1 MKDYISSYEYEKEG
15 RFTALLGTLLKA
27 LIFDPRYKP
36 LQQIY
41 RVEVAGLLAHSLF
54 CQSFVSGSVWP
65 SLGKRKHRIPRRVLA
80 HEFTNKA
87 ESLYHLGDFEHS
99 LMYYHRG
106 LRIRPELEGFRL
118 GIQKAQEAI
127 ENTIG
132 SKTVTHHKSQSL
144 PQSQSTASAPL
155 TTEESLV
162 AESKK
167 QTLEAGSLSKTSR
180 PVSNVGQKTSKS
192 LLGELCVDKE
202 YLEQLLR
209 HPDIKCLHQQK
220 ASNNIAMFAEEG
232 VAFLNN
238 RQEFWRQQRP
248 STASSKKMIKKSP
261 HATTNN
267 TRLAC

>member
-1 MKDYISSYEYEKEG
+1 MMIGKVCCL
-15 RFTALLGTLLKA
+15 RV
-27 LIFDPRYKP
+27 
-36 LQQIY
+36 QITT
-41 RVEVAGLLAHSLF
+41 HTQF
-54 CQSFVSGSVWP
+54 
-65 SLGKRKHRIPRRVLA
+65 LGKSQLA
-80 HEFTNKA
+80 DNSVK
-87 ESLYHLGDFEHS
+87 
-99 LMYYHRG
+99 
-106 LRIRPELEGFRL
+106 
-118 GIQKAQEAI
+118 QKIAC
-127 ENTIG
+127 
-132 SKTVTHHKSQSL
+132 KTVTQQKSQSL
-144 PQSQSTASAPL
+144 PQSQSTAIAPL
-155 TTEESLV
+155 TTEEPLV

-248 STASSKKMIKKSP
+248 STASTKKMIKKSP
-261 HATTNN
+261 HAITNN